1 MNLGI
6 VLNRVSFEE
15 KQIILACKELGI
27 NVEQIKNEEL
37 FLQLNAEKDPQ
48 IKSDVLL
55 QRSLSTIR
63 AIYSTAIL
71 ETKGYK
77 VVNNYN
83 AVSISADKLLTTLLL
98 EKHKIPS
105 PKTFVGFTGE
115 AVMASAEKYLNYPM
129 VTKPIIGSWG
139 RMVAKIESNNHLSS
153 IVESKEVMGDL
164 FQKIHY
170 FQEFID
176 APKLNPNNPADI
188 RVFYLGG
195 ECIAAMGRYRPENDF
210 RSNIALGGKAKML
223 DIDSEMSSICKKI
236 AEAIQGEILGIDLM
250 ITEKGYVCIEVNGV
264 PGFEGITN
272 ATGINIGMKIAEYLK
287 NKYL

>member
-37 FLQLNAEKDPQ
+37 FLQLNSEKDPH
-48 IKSDVLL
+48 IKSDIIL
-55 QRSLSTIR
+55 QRSLSAVR
-63 AIYSTAIL
+63 AVYSTAIL

-77 VVNNYN
+77 VINNYN
-83 AVSISADKLLTTLLL
+83 TISISADKLLTTLLF
-98 EKHKIPS
+98 EKYKIPN
-105 PKTFVGFTGE
+105 PRTFAGFT
-115 AVMASAEKYLNYPM
+115 AHSVLNSVEKYLKYPM
-129 VTKPIIGSWG
+129 VTKPILGSWG
-139 RMVAKIESNNHLSS
+139 RMVAKIESYNQLSS

-176 APKLNPNNPADI
+176 APQLNPNNPADI

-195 ECIAAMGRYRPENDF
+195 ECIAAMGRFRPEKDF
-210 RSNIALGGKAKML
+210 RSNIALGGSAKKL
-223 DIDSEMSSICKKI
+223 EIDSEMVSISKKV
-236 AEAIQGEILGIDLM
+236 AEALQAEMLGVDLM
-250 ITEKGYVCIEVNGV
+250 ITEKGYVCIEANAV
-264 PGFEGITN
+264 PGFEGIAN
-272 ATGINIGMKIAEYLK
+272 ATGINIGKQIAEYIK